1 MKNELKVE
9 LKNKELLQKLIKESY
24 YENNQNGR
32 LSGKKEFIINEET
45 DDVFFTVIKGL
56 DRSTIKV
63 TNKELI
69 DGNIRMLIDESEG
82 VTKVIPVSTYCINE
96 NNTYSFW

>member
-1 MKNELKVE
+1 MKNEIKVE
-9 LKNKELLQKLIKESY
+9 LKNTDLLDKLIKESY
-24 YENNQNGR
+24 YDNGQNGK
-32 LSGKKEFIINEET
+32 LAGQKMFEINEDV
-45 DDVFFTVIKGL
+45 DDVFYTVIKGL

-63 TNKELI
+63 TNKQMI
-69 DGNIRMLIDESEG
+69 DGNLRMIVDESEG